1 MQALAAR
8 GEDAFAP
15 ARHGLERMVG
25 FLQARESRT
34 MTHSELERW
43 IEKEGREVMRQL
55 LQGHLD
61 LRGPAE
67 AVETVRDAD
76 GGARENQRLHE
87 RGLATVFGTA
97 TVERFGYRG
106 PGQASLHPVDG
117 ELNLPAERYSLE
129 VRRRAAEHA
138 ATSSFEETQ
147 KALKAHTGTAV
158 PKRQVEELVARAGN
172 AEDFEQFYATRA
184 TSEPARGDLLVLTTD
199 GKGVVMR
206 REDLREAT
214 KKAAERRR
222 HKLGKRLSKGE
233 KRHRKRMATVAAVYH
248 IAPFVRTPEQV
259 AGGMAPVHAATPGM
273 PRPRPQ
279 QKRVWASLE
288 RSPAEVIEEAFA
300 DGERRDPEHE
310 QQWVA
315 LVDGN
320 EEQLRCLHAAA
331 RRHRVALTIVLD
343 IIHVVEY
350 LWKAAYVFHAQA
362 TPEAEQ
368 WVSER
373 LLQILKGR
381 AGYVAGGIARSATR
395 RRMRRPKRKAADDC
409 VRYLHRHKAYLHYD
423 QYLAAGLPIASGV
436 IEGACRH
443 LVRDRMDVTGA
454 RWSLKGAEAVLRLRA
469 LRSSGDFDA
478 YWRLH
483 QARELERNHL
493 AHYADGRL
501 PRTRNSY
508 LTVVK

>member
-1 MQALAAR
+1 MPALAAHR
-8 GEDAFAP
+8 EDAFDP
-15 ARHGLERMVG
+15 ARHSLERMVG
-25 FLQARESRT
+25 FLQAGESRT

-43 IEKEGREVMRQL
+43 IEKKGREVMRQL

-67 AVETVRDAD
+67 AVEGVRDAA
-76 GGARENQRLHE
+76 GGECESKRLHQ
-87 RGLATVFGTA
+87 RSLATVFGA
-97 TVERFGYRG
+97 VTVERFGYRAE
-106 PGQASLHPVDG
+106 GQASLHPVDA

-129 VRRRAAEHA
+129 LRRHVAEHA
-138 ATSSFEETQ
+138 AQSSFEDTKQMLE
-147 KALKAHTGTAV
+147 ASTGTAV

-184 TSEPARGDLLVLTTD
+184 TGEQASGELQVITTD

-214 KKAAERRR
+214 KQAAERSR
-222 HKLGKRLSKGE
+222 HKLGKRLSRGE
-233 KRHRKRMATVAAVYH
+233 KRNRKRMATVAAVYT
-248 IAPFVRTPEQV
+248 IAPFVRTPEQI
-259 AGGMAPVHAATPGM
+259 AGAMAPVHAAERT
-273 PRPRPQ
+273 PRPRPEH
-279 QKRVWASLE
+279 KRVWASLE
-288 RSPAEVIEEAFA
+288 KSPAQVIEEEFQEA
-300 DGERRDPEHE
+300 ERRDPEHKK
-310 QQWVA
+310 QWIAV
-315 LVDGN
+315 VDGN
-320 EEQLRCLHAAA
+320 EEQLRLLQTLA
-331 RRHRVALTIVLD
+331 RRHSVALTIVLD

-381 AGYVAGGIARSATR
+381 SGYVAGGIARSATR
-395 RRMRRPKRKAADDC
+395 RRLRRTKRKAADDC
-409 VRYLHRHKAYLHYD
+409 VRYLLRHKAYLHYD
-423 QYLAAGLPIASGV
+423 TYLAAGFPIASGV

-469 LRSSGDFDA
+469 LRSSGDLEE
-478 YWRLH
+478 YWRFH
-483 QARELERNHL
+483 EARELKRNHL
-493 AHYADGRL
+493 ARYADGRL
-501 PRTRNSY
+501 PRTRNSH
-508 LTVVK
+508 LTLLK

>member
-1 MQALAAR
+1 MQALAASR
-8 GEDAFAP
+8 EDAFDP
-15 ARHGLERMVG
+15 ARHSLERMVG
-25 FLQARESRT
+25 FLQARESWT
-34 MTHSELERW
+34 MKHSELERW

-55 LQGHLD
+55 LQAHLE

-67 AVETVRDAD
+67 AVEEVRDAD
-76 GGARENQRLHE
+76 GGERDIGRLHQ
-87 RGLATVFGTA
+87 RSLATVFGA
-97 TVERFGYRG
+97 VTVERFGYRG
-106 PGQASLHPVDG
+106 EGQESLHPVDG
-117 ELNLPAERYSLE
+117 ELNLPVERYSLE
-129 VRRRAAEHA
+129 LRRRVAEQAAK
-138 ATSSFEETQ
+138 SSFEETQ
-147 KALKAHTGTAV
+147 KTLEMTTGSAV

-172 AEDFEQFYATRA
+172 AEDFDQFYVTHAPVEGPSGELQVI
-184 TSEPARGDLLVLTTD
+184 TSD

-214 KKAAERRR
+214 KKAAERSR
-222 HKLGKRLSKGE
+222 HKLGKRLSRGE
-233 KRHRKRMATVAAVYH
+233 KRNRKRMATVAAVYT
-248 IAPFVRTPEQV
+248 IAPFVRTPEQIV
-259 AGGMAPVHAATPGM
+259 GEMAPMHAAERT

-279 QKRVWASLE
+279 RKRVWASLE
-288 RSPAEVIEEAFA
+288 KPPEQVLEEAFQEA
-300 DGERRDPEHE
+300 ERRDPEHE
-310 QQWVA
+310 KKWVA
-315 LVDGN
+315 VVDGN
-320 EEQLRCLHAAA
+320 KEQLRLLRTLA
-331 RRHRVALTIVLD
+331 RRHSVALTVVLD

-395 RRMRRPKRKAADDC
+395 RGIRRTKRKAADAC
-409 VRYLHRHKAYLHYD
+409 VRYLLRHKAYLHYD
-423 QYLAAGLPIASGV
+423 TYLAAGFPIASGV

-469 LRSSGDFDA
+469 LRSSGDFDE
-478 YWRLH
+478 YWRFH
-483 QARELERNHL
+483 EAREIERNHL
-493 AHYADGRL
+493 AAYADGRL
-501 PRTRNSY
+501 PRTRNSH

>member
-1 MQALAAR
+1 MQVLAGR
-8 GEDAFAP
+8 SEDAFDP

-43 IEKEGREVMRQL
+43 IEQEGREVMRQL

-67 AVETVRDAD
+67 AVEEVRDAD
-76 GGARENQRLHE
+76 GGQRESQRLHE
-87 RGLATVFGTA
+87 RTLATVFGA
-97 TVERFGYRG
+97 VTVDRFGYRNE
-106 PGQASLHPVDG
+106 GQKSLHPVDG
-117 ELNLPAERYSLE
+117 ELNLPPERYSLE
-129 VRRRAAEHA
+129 LRHHAAEHA
-138 ATSSFEETQ
+138 AQTSFEETQ
-147 KALKAHTGTAV
+147 KALEERTGTAV

-184 TSEPARGDLLVLTTD
+184 ADEPASGELQVITSD

-206 REDLREAT
+206 RKDLREAT
-214 KKAAERRR
+214 KKAAERSRR
-222 HKLGKRLSKGE
+222 KLGKRLTKGE
-233 KRHRKRMATVAAVYH
+233 KRNRKRMATVAAVYN
-248 IAPFVRTPEQV
+248 IAPFVRTPEQLASV
-259 AGGMAPVHAATPGM
+259 MAPVHAAEGAQ
-273 PRPRPQ
+273 RPRPQ
-279 QKRVWASLE
+279 QKRVWASLQ
-288 RSPAEVIEEAFA
+288 RSPAEVIEEAFE
-300 DGERRDPEHE
+300 DGERRDPEHKKK
-310 QQWVA
+310 WVA
-315 LVDGN
+315 VVDGN
-320 EEQLRCLHAAA
+320 EEQLRHLHTSA
-331 RRHRVALTIVLD
+331 RRHSVALTIVLD

-350 LWKAAYVFHAQA
+350 LWKAAYVFYPQG

-395 RRMRRPKRKAADDC
+395 RRIRRGKRKAADVC
-409 VRYLHRHKAYLHYD
+409 VRYLLRHKAYLHYD
-423 QYLAAGLPIASGV
+423 QYLAAGFPIASGV

-469 LRSSGDFDA
+469 LRSSGDFDQ
-478 YWRLH
+478 YWRFH
-483 QARELERNHL
+483 EARELERNHL
-493 AHYADGRL
+493 AAYANGRL
-501 PRTRNSY
+501 PRTRNTH

>member
-1 MQALAAR
+1 MPALATR
-8 GEDAFAP
+8 SDDAFDP

-67 AVETVRDAD
+67 AVQEVRAAD
-76 GGARENQRLHE
+76 GGERASKRLHE
-87 RGLATVFGTA
+87 RTLATVFGRV

-106 PGQASLHPVDG
+106 ERQESLHPVDG
-117 ELNLPAERYSLE
+117 ELNLPVERYSLE
-129 VRRRAAEHA
+129 LRRQVAEQAAK
-138 ATSSFEETQ
+138 SSFEETQ
-147 KALKAHTGTAV
+147 KALEARTGSAV
-158 PKRQVEELVARAGN
+158 PKRQVEELVGRAGN

-184 TSEPARGDLLVLTTD
+184 AGEQASGELQVISSD

-214 KKAAERRR
+214 KRAAERSR

-233 KRHRKRMATVAAVYH
+233 KHNRKRMATVAAVYT

-259 AGGMAPVHAATPGM
+259 AGVMAPVHAAQGM

-288 RSPAEVIEEAFA
+288 QPAEEVIEEAFE
-300 DGERRDPEHE
+300 DGERRDPEHKKK
-310 QQWVA
+310 WVA
-315 LVDGN
+315 VVDGN
-320 EEQLRCLHAAA
+320 EEQLRHLHTSA

-343 IIHVVEY
+343 VIHVVEY
-350 LWKAAYVFHAQA
+350 LWKAAYVFHAQG

-395 RRMRRPKRKAADDC
+395 RRIRRAKRKAADDC
-409 VRYLHRHKAYLHYD
+409 VRYLLRHKAYLHYD
-423 QYLAAGLPIASGV
+423 QYLAAGFPIASGV

-443 LVRDRMDVTGA
+443 LVRDRMDITGA
-454 RWSLKGAEAVLRLRA
+454 RWSLKGADAVLRLRA
-469 LRSSGDFDA
+469 LRSSGDFDE
-478 YWRLH
+478 YWRFH
-483 QARELERNHL
+483 EARELERNHL
-493 AHYADGRL
+493 ARYADGCL
-501 PRTRNSY
+501 PRTRNSH
-508 LTVVK
+508 LTAVK

>member
-1 MQALAAR
+1 MHALAAR
-8 GEDAFAP
+8 SEDAFAP
-15 ARHGLERMVG
+15 ARQSVERLVG

-61 LRGPAE
+61 RRGPAA
-67 AVETVRDAD
+67 AVEEVRAAA
-76 GGARENQRLHE
+76 GGERASHRLPE
-87 RGLATVFGTA
+87 RALATVFGA
-97 TVERFGYRG
+97 GTVERFGYRG
-106 PGQASLHPVDG
+106 QGQESLHPVDG
-117 ELNLPAERYSLE
+117 ELNRPAERYSVE
-129 VRRRAAEHA
+129 VRRHGAEQAAK
-138 ATSSFEETQ
+138 SSCEETK
-147 KALKAHTGTAV
+147 KALEATTGTAV

-172 AEDFEQFYATRA
+172 AEDFEQFYATGA
-184 TSEPARGDLLVLTTD
+184 TGEPARGALQVISSD

-214 KKAAERRR
+214 KKAAERSR

-233 KRHRKRMATVAAVYH
+233 KRNRKRMATVAAVYNS
-248 IAPFVRTPEQV
+248 APFVRTPEQV
-259 AGGMAPVHAATPGM
+259 AGVMAPVHAATEGM
-273 PRPRPQ
+273 QRPRPQ

-288 RSPAEVIEEAFA
+288 RSPAEVIEEAFD

-310 QQWVA
+310 KKWVA
-315 LVDGN
+315 VVDGN
-320 EEQLRCLHAAA
+320 EEQLRLLHTSA

-343 IIHVVEY
+343 LIHVVEY
-350 LWKAAYVFHAQA
+350 LWKAASVFHAQA

-395 RRMRRPKRKAADDC
+395 RRIRRVKRKAADDC
-409 VRYLHRHKAYLHYD
+409 VRYLLRHKAYLHYD
-423 QYLAAGLPIASGV
+423 TYLAAGFPIASGV

-469 LRSSGDFDA
+469 LRSSGDFDE
-478 YWRLH
+478 YWRFH
-483 QARELERNHL
+483 EARELERNHL
-493 AHYADGRL
+493 ARYADGRL
-501 PRTRNSY
+501 PRTRNSH
-508 LTVVK
+508 LTRVK

>member
-8 GEDAFAP
+8 SEDAFDP

-61 LRGPAE
+61 LRGPAA
-67 AVETVRDAD
+67 AVEAVRDAD
-76 GGARENQRLHE
+76 GGERHLTRLHE
-87 RGLATVFGTA
+87 RSVATVFGPV
-97 TVERFGYRG
+97 TVERFGYRSEG
-106 PGQASLHPVDG
+106 HGSLHPVDG
-117 ELNLPAERYSLE
+117 ELNLPVERYSLE
-129 VRRRAAEHA
+129 LRRRVAEQAAK
-138 ATSSFEETQ
+138 SSFEET
-147 KALKAHTGTAV
+147 KKVLEETTGSAV

-172 AEDFEQFYATRA
+172 AEDFDQFYATHA
-184 TSEPARGDLLVLTTD
+184 PAEGPSGELQVITTD

-206 REDLREAT
+206 RADLREAT
-214 KKAAERRR
+214 KQAAARSR
-222 HKLGKRLSKGE
+222 HKLGKRLSRGE
-233 KRHRKRMATVAAVYH
+233 KRNRKRMATVAAVYTM
-248 IAPFVRTPEQV
+248 APFVRTPEQI
-259 AGGMAPVHAATPGM
+259 AGEMAPVHAAERT
-273 PRPRPQ
+273 PRPRPEH
-279 QKRVWASLE
+279 KRVWASVE
-288 RSPAEVIEEAFA
+288 KSPAQVIEEQFQEA
-300 DGERRDPEHE
+300 ERRDPAHKKK
-310 QQWVA
+310 WVA
-315 LVDGN
+315 VVDGN
-320 EEQLRCLHAAA
+320 EEQLRLLHSLA
-331 RRHRVALTIVLD
+331 RRHSVALTIVLD

-395 RRMRRPKRKAADDC
+395 RRIRRTQRKAADDC
-409 VRYLHRHKAYLHYD
+409 VRYLLRHKAYLHYD
-423 QYLAAGLPIASGV
+423 TYLAAGFPIASGV

-469 LRSSGDFDA
+469 LRSSGDFDE
-478 YWRLH
+478 YWRFH
-483 QARELERNHL
+483 EARHLKRHHL
-493 AHYADGRL
+493 ARYADGHL
-501 PRTRNSY
+501 PRTRNSH